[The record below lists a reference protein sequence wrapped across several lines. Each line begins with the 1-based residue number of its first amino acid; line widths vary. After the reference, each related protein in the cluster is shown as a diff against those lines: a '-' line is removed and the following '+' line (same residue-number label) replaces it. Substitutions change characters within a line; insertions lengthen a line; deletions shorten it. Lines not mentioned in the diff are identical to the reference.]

1 MPDFERGTVDANGL
15 QFHYLAEGDGP
26 LALCVHGFPDSPW
39 TYRYLLPEL
48 ARAGYRAVAP
58 FNRGFAPTEL
68 PVDRHH
74 VHSSTMVADAIALGE
89 ALAGGQEAVLIAHD
103 WGAVAAWGAA
113 GKRPELWAHCVILNI
128 PPFAIFGE
136 NIVTYDQIKR
146 SFYFWY
152 FQLQH
157 VVEASLSADDFAFID
172 RIWGDWSPGYDASED
187 LPLVKDC
194 IRDPRHLQAALGYYW
209 GQFDPTRFGS
219 AEWADEQLAAW
230 GSHNLQAP
238 TLYLHGTNDGCH
250 GMTAE
255 QVGRVPDYCGPG
267 SESELIEGV
276 GHFMLVE
283 RPREINE
290 RIVGF
295 LQRVAPTPGVSA
307 AAGT

>member
-1 MPDFERGTVDANGL
+1 
-15 QFHYLAEGDGP
+15 
-26 LALCVHGFPDSPW
+26 
-39 TYRYLLPEL
+39 
-48 ARAGYRAVAP
+48 
-58 FNRGFAPTEL
+58 
-68 PVDRHH
+68 
-74 VHSSTMVADAIALGE
+74 MVADALGLGE
-89 ALAGGQEAVLIAHD
+89 ALSGGEEAVLIAHD

-113 GKRPELWAHCVILNI
+113 GHRPEQWAHCVILNI

-136 NIVTYDQIKR
+136 NIVKYEQIKR

-157 VVEASLSADDFAFID
+157 VVEASVSADDFAFID
-172 RIWGDWSPGYDASED
+172 HIWADWSPGYDARED

-194 IRDPRHLQAALGYYW
+194 IRDPRYLQAALGYYW

-219 AEWADEQLAAW
+219 ADWADEQKAAW
-230 GSHNLQAP
+230 GSHDLQAP

-255 QVGRVPDYCGPG
+255 QVARVPDHCGPG

-283 RPREINE
+283 RPREIDE

-295 LQRVAPTPGVSA
+295 LQRVAPA
-307 AAGT
+307 AAARPAAVT